1 MKVNC
6 FALVLV
12 ALVIVTLTGIQTIS
26 VPTEKGE
33 PMKVILEIDEAYSS
47 VLTITAVGGSVV
59 QTRVSVTAVDLGKTN
74 HLKLRNDGRWIDCQ
88 EDFEGDE

>member
-1 MKVNC
+1 
-6 FALVLV
+6 
-12 ALVIVTLTGIQTIS
+12 
-26 VPTEKGE
+26 
-33 PMKVILEIDEAYSS
+33 MKVILEIDEAYSG

-74 HLKLRNDGRWIDCQ
+74 HLKLMNDGSWIDWQ